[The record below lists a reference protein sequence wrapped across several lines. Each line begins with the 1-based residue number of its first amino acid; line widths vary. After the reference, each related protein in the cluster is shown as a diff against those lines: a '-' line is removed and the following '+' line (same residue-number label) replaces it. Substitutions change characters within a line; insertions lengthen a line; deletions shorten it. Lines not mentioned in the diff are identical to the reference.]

1 MWQSVECPQLKNVKR
16 LCVALIIA
24 CIAGLYYHA
33 YPSWLVVGIV
43 AAILI
48 VLAIRAA
55 CIQQMYNQ
63 EPWNHGGKKCD
74 FSEKE

>member
-1 MWQSVECPQLKNVKR
+1 MWESVECQALKNVKR
-16 LCVALIIA
+16 LCVALIVL
-24 CIAGLYYHA
+24 CLSGLYFHI

-55 CIQQMYNQ
+55 CIQYQYNHK
-63 EPWNHGGKKCD
+63 PWEHGGKECD
-74 FSEKE
+74 FSEK